1 MKKIIF
7 GSIITVLLIGIVI
20 VGKISWDGYQLYK
33 DTMEDVDIETVVNDI
48 RARDNYVV
56 IEDIPSHFLQAVIAV
71 EDRRFMGHNG
81 FDIIS
86 FGRAVIRNL
95 EENEFAAGGSTITQQ
110 LSKNLF
116 FSFEKKMERKVA
128 ELIVAR
134 QIEDIYEKNEILE
147 LYVNIIYYG
156 DGFENLYDASMGY
169 FNKEPKNMTDGECT
183 LLAGLPQAPSTYALI
198 ENFDRAVIRAYEVVD
213 AMVEHKV
220 LTENEALELKEDIQK
235 VKLQVN

>member
-116 FSFEKKMERKVA
+116 FSFEKKLERKVA

-134 QIEDIYEKNEILE
+134 QIEDTFEKNEILD
-147 LYVNIIYYG
+147 II
-156 DGFENLYDASMGY
+156 L
-169 FNKEPKNMTDGECT
+169 
-183 LLAGLPQAPSTYALI
+183 
-198 ENFDRAVIRAYEVVD
+198 V
-213 AMVEHKV
+213 
-220 LTENEALELKEDIQK
+220 
-235 VKLQVN
+235 